1 MTISIVEKGN
11 IGEQSLIT
19 WFHENSIPFLAIDQ
33 SPGTFAHF
41 FAKNGKRPDFLILLH
56 SLGLIA
62 VDAKNCMLSNGYFT
76 INEKEITDALYFQL
90 VYRIAF
96 WFAFL
101 HIQHNIPTW
110 YWINAVKAAGT
121 GIKRQNSKTGQ
132 AFRAISLGDFVP
144 IRNKHDLGELWIDQ
158 VSALPTIKNLKIN

>member
-1 MTISIVEKGN
+1 VGISIFEKGN
-11 IGEQSLIT
+11 IGEESLIT

-33 SPGTFAHF
+33 SLGTFAHF

-62 VDAKNCMLSNGYFT
+62 VDAKNCALSNGYFT
-76 INEKEITDALYFQL
+76 LTEQEIMDALSFQL
-90 VYRIAF
+90 IYRIAF

-110 YWINAVKAAGT
+110 YWINSVKAAGT
-121 GIKRQNSKTGQ
+121 GMKRQNGKTGQ

-144 IRNKHDLGELWIDQ
+144 IRTRRDLGELWVDQ
-158 VSALPTIKNLKIN
+158 VTWKPKIIKIDFI